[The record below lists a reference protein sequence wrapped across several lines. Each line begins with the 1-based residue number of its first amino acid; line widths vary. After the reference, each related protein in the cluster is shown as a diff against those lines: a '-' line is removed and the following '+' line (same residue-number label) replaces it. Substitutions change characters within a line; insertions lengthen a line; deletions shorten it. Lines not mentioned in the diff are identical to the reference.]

1 MEKRTLAT
9 MLEQLKHLFPIEKRC
24 YASSD
29 YSGDYLKELN
39 NIPLEDVKNK
49 FIQVLEQQQSDP
61 SGKIKNYKYLIVYG
75 DALVSGVYA
84 VYAQREIQ
92 RLYGENAEI
101 VIVQHHATEKRK
113 DSLAAKQMLERLGA
127 KVATIIDDEELDEMD
142 NSRNLLFVPQHRVIH
157 AKENISNS
165 TDIYTIPE
173 EEVRIYDGDLAI
185 YYVDCGME
193 IFRRRKQH
201 QTDVADWKSF
211 LREHFSQNGAQSI
224 DASQTIVSLVAKHL
238 PRLRLL
244 YEN

>member
-1 MEKRTLAT
+1 MEKRTLAA
-9 MLEQLKHLFPIEKRC
+9 MLEQMKHLFPIEKRC

-39 NIPLEDVKNK
+39 NIPQEDVKDK
-49 FIQVLEQQQSDP
+49 FIQVLEQQKGDS
-61 SGKIKNYKYLIVYG
+61 SGKIKKYKYLIVYG

-113 DSLAAKQMLERLGA
+113 DSLAAKQMLERLGT
-127 KVATIIDDEELDEMD
+127 KVASIIDDDDLEDMD
-142 NSRNLLFVPQHRVIH
+142 SSQNLLFVPQHRVIH
-157 AKENISNS
+157 AKENISAS

-201 QTDVADWKSF
+201 QTDIAEWKRF
-211 LREHFSQNGAQSI
+211 VQEHFSENKAQTV
-224 DASQTIVSLVAKHL
+224 DASQTINTLIAEHL
-238 PRLRLL
+238 PKLRLL
-244 YEN
+244 Y

>member
-9 MLEQLKHLFPIEKRC
+9 MLEQMKHLFPIEKKC
-24 YASSD
+24 YESSD
-29 YSGDYLKELN
+29 YSGDYLKELK
-39 NIPLEDVKNK
+39 NIPQEDVKSK
-49 FIQVLEQQQSDP
+49 FLQVLEQQQSDP
-61 SGKIKNYKYLIVYG
+61 SGKIKNYKYLIIYG

-92 RLYGENAEI
+92 RLYGEKAEI

-127 KVATIIDDEELDEMD
+127 KVAAIIDDEELDEMD
-142 NSRNLLFVPQHRVIH
+142 SSRNLLFVPQHRVIH
-157 AKENISNS
+157 AKENISTS

-193 IFRRRKQH
+193 IFLRRNQH
-201 QTDVADWKSF
+201 QTDVADWKRF
-211 LREHFSQNGAQSI
+211 LREHFSENKAQSV
-224 DASQTIVSLVAKHL
+224 DATQTINTLIAEHL
-238 PRLRLL
+238 PKLGLL
-244 YEN
+244 YEI